1 MTERKLNLTPAALL
15 DVSVPQGTGSTLRIL
30 FDEYL
35 AMDGAF
41 QNYDNPEPEMEAI
54 AKKLINAVLKDVVQA
69 SDGFGGDATDFG
81 EWIRQQIKE

>member
-1 MTERKLNLTPAALL
+1 MTKHKLNLTPAALL

-41 QNYDNPEPEMEAI
+41 KNYDNPEPEMEAI
-54 AKKLINAVLKDVVQA
+54 AQKLINAVLKDVVQA

-81 EWIRQQIKE
+81 AWIRQQIKE